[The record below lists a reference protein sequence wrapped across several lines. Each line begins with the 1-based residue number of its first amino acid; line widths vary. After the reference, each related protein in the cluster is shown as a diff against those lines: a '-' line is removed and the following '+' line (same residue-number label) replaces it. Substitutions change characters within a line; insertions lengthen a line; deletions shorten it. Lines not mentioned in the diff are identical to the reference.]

1 MPRNMKNK
9 TRFHFFFLP
18 LVPIPRKSGSVKLT
32 AEDIEANFSN
42 DHSAHQAK
50 ENKTETKYST
60 SKRKS
65 EAKVRSLI
73 ILL

>member
-9 TRFHFFFLP
+9 TRFNFFFSLGFFFLFLP

-50 ENKTETKYST
+50 ENKTETNYST
-60 SKRKS
+60 SKK
-65 EAKVRSLI
+65 KV
-73 ILL
+73 